1 MILELDKVE
10 ILLILGEENNGE
22 KKMERGLSPTN
33 TLQLLYPP
41 PNPTI
46 FPIKTI

>member
-10 ILLILGEENNGE
+10 ILLILEKGE

-46 FPIKTI
+46 FPIKII

>member
-1 MILELDKVE
+1 MILELDKLE
-10 ILLILGEENNGE
+10 MLLILEEE
-22 KKMERGLSPTN
+22 KKKMERGLSPTN

-46 FPIKTI
+46 FPIKII

>member
-1 MILELDKVE
+1 MILELDKLE
-10 ILLILGEENNGE
+10 MLLILEEE
-22 KKMERGLSPTN
+22 KSKMERGLSATN

-46 FPIKTI
+46 FPIKII